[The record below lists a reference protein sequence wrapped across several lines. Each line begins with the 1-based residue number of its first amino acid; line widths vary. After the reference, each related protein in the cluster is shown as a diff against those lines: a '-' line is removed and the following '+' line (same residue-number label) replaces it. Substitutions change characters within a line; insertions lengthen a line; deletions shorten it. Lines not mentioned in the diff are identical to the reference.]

1 MISKWKIEVLNPAG
15 ELLGDFSGLSIGRN
29 FVSTRNRP
37 EQIILNFEL
46 DPLEQYARDS
56 KTTIGELLEEGVNE
70 IHISRGDEKVV
81 AGQINYSRG
90 TLQSD
95 KKIYQVRAIGW
106 LGLFIGDG
114 GRNTRSVQTFSSTDQ
129 GDILFALIN
138 HTQTQT
144 NGNIGITEGNIE
156 PTVDRDRTY
165 PIDKNIGD
173 ALIQMTEVIDGPD
186 IEFTPDKVFNVYRR
200 IGEDRTYLIFEY
212 PRSIKSLSLDKNAI
226 ELVNYVPVRGQ
237 GNGDVQL
244 RQIEENLA
252 SQSKYKLREK
262 VLDLPDV
269 SESATLA
276 EHGQAEMI
284 LARPKEL
291 PFIVLDG
298 NQDPDFSLYGIG
310 DSIKV
315 VVKDSEYVSSISN
328 RVYRIEQISVGIDE
342 DDLETVT
349 LGLSL

>member
-1 MISKWKIEVLNPAG
+1 
-15 ELLGDFSGLSIGRN
+15 
-29 FVSTRNRP
+29 
-37 EQIILNFEL
+37 
-46 DPLEQYARDS
+46 
-56 KTTIGELLEEGVNE
+56 
-70 IHISRGDEKVV
+70 
-81 AGQINYSRG
+81 
-90 TLQSD
+90 
-95 KKIYQVRAIGW
+95 
-106 LGLFIGDG
+106 
-114 GRNTRSVQTFSSTDQ
+114 
-129 GDILFALIN
+129 
-138 HTQTQT
+138 
-144 NGNIGITEGNIE
+144 
-156 PTVDRDRTY
+156 
-165 PIDKNIGD
+165 
-173 ALIQMTEVIDGPD
+173 MTEVKDGPD
-186 IEFTPDKVFNVYRR
+186 IEFTPDKVFNVHQR

-269 SESATLA
+269 LESATLT

-315 VVKDSEYVSSISN
+315 IVKDSDYFSSVAN
-328 RVYRIEQISVGIDE
+328 RVYRIEQISVVIDE